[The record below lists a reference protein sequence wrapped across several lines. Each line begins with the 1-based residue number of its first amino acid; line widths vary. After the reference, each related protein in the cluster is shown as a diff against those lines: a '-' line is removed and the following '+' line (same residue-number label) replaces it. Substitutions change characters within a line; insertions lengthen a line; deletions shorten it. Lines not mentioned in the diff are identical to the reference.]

1 MEEVSVKVRETYATD
16 AHLGSQGQGQLH
28 IPHLLAVMQF
38 MMLIEVG
45 QGYHWSE
52 AIYDFFLKALYTL
65 KHHFLKKT
73 KGENWD
79 FHIA

>member
-1 MEEVSVKVRETYATD
+1 MLLVLMEEVSVKVRETYATD

-45 QGYHWSE
+45 QGYH
-52 AIYDFFLKALYTL
+52 
-65 KHHFLKKT
+65 
-73 KGENWD
+73 
-79 FHIA
+79 